1 MSCLLG
7 QRLIC
12 RLPTQLSLPFYYSS
26 TKVICLKTDQAL
38 NAKDKEK
45 EKEKTTSD
53 CQIVVSLLKSTNLRP
68 EVASLD

>member
-38 NAKDKEK
+38 NAKEK